1 MDGDKYMNSKYIFLA
16 IFIGYAYYQACDM
29 EALSNRIKH
38 KTNENTLDIVHR
50 NK

>member
-1 MDGDKYMNSKYIFLA
+1 MNSKYIFLA

-29 EALSNRIKH
+29 EALSNRIKY